1 MTRLK
6 LTAQKREITGKKVKK
21 LRKQG
26 IIPANVFGKNI
37 KSTAVSLKNDE
48 FLKIYQQTGETEIVD
63 LQIEGEKETRPILIQ
78 NLQKDPVTGDPIHVD
93 LRQII
98 LTEKLT
104 AKIPVEI
111 VGESPAVQQ
120 KIGILIQPITEI
132 EIEALPTDLPD
143 KFTVDVSTLANV
155 EDEIKIKDLQI
166 PKDKLEI
173 KMDEELVVAK
183 INPLAAE
190 EVAPAPKEEVSETET
205 KPETSQEAQEEGA
218 PAAKEENS
226 SQ

>member
-1 MTRLK
+1 MARLK

-37 KSTAVSLKNDE
+37 KSTAVSLKSDE

-78 NLQKDPVTGDPIHVD
+78 NLQKNPVTGEPLHVD

-120 KIGILIQPITEI
+120 KIGILIQPISEI

-166 PKDKLEI
+166 PRNKIEI

-190 EVAPAPKEEVSETET
+190 EVAPAPKEEVSEVET
-205 KPETSQEAQEEGA
+205 KEETPKESQEEGA
-218 PAAKEENS
+218 PATKEENS

>member
-1 MTRLK
+1 MARLK

-37 KSTAVSLKNDE
+37 KSTVVSLKSNE

-78 NLQKDPVTGDPIHVD
+78 NLQKNPVTGEPLHVD

-120 KIGILIQPITEI
+120 KIGILIQPISEI

-166 PKDKLEI
+166 PRNKIEI

-190 EVAPAPKEEVSETET
+190 EVAPAPKEEVSEVET
-205 KPETSQEAQEEGA
+205 KEETPKESQEEGA
-218 PAAKEENS
+218 PATKEENS

>member
-1 MTRLK
+1 MARLK

-37 KSTAVSLKNDE
+37 KSTAVSLKSDE

-78 NLQKDPVTGDPIHVD
+78 NLQKNPVTGEPLHVD

-120 KIGILIQPITEI
+120 KIGILIQPISEI

-166 PKDKLEI
+166 PRNKIEI

-190 EVAPAPKEEVSETET
+190 EVAPAPKEEVSEVET
-205 KPETSQEAQEEGA
+205 KEETPKESQEEGA
-218 PAAKEENS
+218 PATKEENF